1 MQLLL
6 FVLERV
12 FRIYHGINFNPL
24 SAELSFGLIINAC
37 WNSTLAS
44 EVLLVFNFDHASTI
58 TES

>member
-1 MQLLL
+1 MQRLL
-6 FVLERV
+6 FVIEW
-12 FRIYHGINFNPL
+12 FFQIYHGINFNPL

-44 EVLLVFNFDHASTI
+44 EDLLVFNLDHASII